1 MKIWFVTGSQH
12 LYGEE
17 ALKQVAKQVE
27 EIIDYMNN
35 SKRLGLEIINK
46 GIVTTSEEIENLL
59 KEVNFNNECGGVITW
74 MHTFSPSKMWI
85 NGLKQLNKPL
95 LHFHTQ
101 YHSEIP
107 LNEIDMDF
115 MNLNQAA
122 HGDREHG
129 FIHANLKTKRKVIH
143 GYWKDSHT
151 LERVDNWMTLCKG
164 IGFSNSLKVCRF
176 GDNMRNVAVTEG
188 NKVSAQMKFGW
199 EINTWPVGDLVRYIE
214 AVTERELDEQLKE
227 YENRY
232 TVDTDKLESIKYQ
245 AKLNIAMK
253 KFLKDR
259 GCMAFT
265 DTFEDLHG
273 MNQLP
278 GLATQ
283 NLMMDGY
290 GFGGEGDWKTAAMV
304 SILKNMVGENSK
316 TSFMEDYTYHI
327 NNESLVLG
335 SHMLEVCPSI
345 AEGKPSI
352 EVHHLGIG
360 GKEDPARIVFSGK
373 TGKAIQVSLIEL
385 EGRYRLIANVCNA
398 VKPVGDMPNLPVA
411 RVMWRP
417 EPSLEAASE
426 AWIIAGGAHH
436 TAMTYD
442 VSVETLRD
450 FADYYDIEFVLI
462 DKTLNLNT
470 FKRDLELNE
479 LLFKLKSL

>member
-1 MKIWFVTGSQH
+1 MKVWFITGSQH

-17 ALKQVAKQVE
+17 ALRQVAKQVE
-27 EIIDYMNN
+27 EIIEYMNS
-35 SKRLGLEIINK
+35 SKKLEIKIINK
-46 GIVTTSEEIENLL
+46 GIVTTSKEIENLL
-59 KEVNFNNECGGVITW
+59 KESNFNKECIGVITW

-143 GYWKDSHT
+143 GYWKDSYT
-151 LERVDNWMTLCKG
+151 LERINNWMTLCKG
-164 IGFSNSLKVCRF
+164 INFSNNLNICRF

-188 NKVSAQMKFGW
+188 NKVNAQIKFGW
-199 EINTWPVGDLVRYIE
+199 SVNTWPVGDLVKYIE
-214 AVTERELDEQLKE
+214 NVTESELKNQLKE
-227 YENRY
+227 YEKRY
-232 TVDTDKLESIKYQ
+232 IIATDKLESIKYQ

-253 KFLKDR
+253 KFLKEKD
-259 GCMAFT
+259 CMAFT

-273 MNQLP
+273 MKQLP

-304 SILKNMVGENSK
+304 SILKNMGGKNSQ

-345 AEGKPSI
+345 ADEKPSI
-352 EVHHLGIG
+352 EVHKLGIG
-360 GKEDPARIVFSGK
+360 GKDDPARIVFSGK
-373 TGKAIQVSLIEL
+373 TGKAVQVSLIEL

-411 RVMWRP
+411 RVMWKS
-417 EPSLEAASE
+417 EPSLEQASE
-426 AWIIAGGAHH
+426 AWILAGGAHH

-442 VSVETLRD
+442 VSIETLRD

-462 DKTLNLNT
+462 DKNLNLNT
-470 FKRDLELNE
+470 FKRDLDLNE